1 METRSGT
8 FVGHQQLSRVYWDY
22 LSSSMRGTAGC
33 WRAVGAVKIRIFFGF
48 TTLKQYG
55 IWNAGDAF
63 LEANLT
69 FSGDS
74 VKVTEFLLR
83 CF

>member
-1 METRSGT
+1 M
-8 FVGHQQLSRVYWDY
+8 
-22 LSSSMRGTAGC
+22 
-33 WRAVGAVKIRIFFGF
+33 
-48 TTLKQYG
+48 LKQYG

-83 CF
+83 FLKAKHGSVLAFLGFDDWKLPCDADLLGGENVPKTVMNTSMRFAGT